1 MTICIGMVGRD
12 GIVIAADSEEGDT
25 YFKRPQQKIMTWTSL
40 NLSSNGASPGGSAC
54 VLAGAGDAGFIDA
67 FTDHLL
73 FSIPASPH
81 MRTFEDHVRER
92 LDSFYTK
99 HVLPAVAVDR
109 NADFQMLIGAY
120 CGWETAL
127 YVTYKSTLRRGMVS
141 EAVGIGSSFAM
152 NAMES
157 LSVGNSVRELEV
169 LAAGIISD
177 TKQCIEGCGKH
188 TDIVSIHKS
197 SMVEATEETPCHL
210 EHPPQILTRVPSAQ
224 IRRWEESFGTKWAP
238 QQQALM
244 QKLVHEEIAEDD
256 LMWSGARMLEGQ
268 Q

>member
-1 MTICIGMVGRD
+1 
-12 GIVIAADSEEGDT
+12 
-25 YFKRPQQKIMTWTSL
+25 
-40 NLSSNGASPGGSAC
+40 
-54 VLAGAGDAGFIDA
+54 
-67 FTDHLL
+67 
-73 FSIPASPH
+73 
-81 MRTFEDHVRER
+81 
-92 LDSFYTK
+92 
-99 HVLPAVAVDR
+99 
-109 NADFQMLIGAY
+109 
-120 CGWETAL
+120 
-127 YVTYKSTLRRGMVS
+127 MVS

-152 NAMES
+152 NAMGS
-157 LSVGNSVRELEV
+157 LSAGNFVRELEV